1 MTPIIEMTKTTKNK
15 RTTSTAR
22 RALLEK
28 IFGKGAR
35 HIPPAWKIVAVHRGG
50 KPRRAHDT
58 VQTLYV
64 DPEEEGLD
72 AVVLGHLRVKRSKRW
87 STKVVETASAV
98 VRVCQNKVRRGRDH
112 QHDPR
117 SYMAELGTQTRT
129 TGRPLRLVPRPKAR
143 SKSAVDDVYRLF
155 DPLAQEAEMPWAN
168 LYKAAG
174 LSQRGDHVR
183 TWGSKKPS
191 LGQARAPNGMLT
203 VNFDLKQHRDPNDGL
218 GLTCC
223 ASKQGRRPARFRVG
237 EYNLH
242 VELGEGHHQWC
253 FFGEK
258 HIHGSEYAWPKSTP
272 DRFRIR
278 PVTAIDQIAWGSWA
292 HIKVK
297 KTK

>member
-1 MTPIIEMTKTTKNK
+1 MTKLQNK

-129 TGRPLRLVPRPKAR
+129 TGRPLRLVPRPKAP
-143 SKSAVDDVYRLF
+143 KSAVDDVYRLF

-168 LYKAAG
+168 LYKAATHNG
-174 LSQRGDHVR
+174 ARRLFCPGRQLDLVRG
-183 TWGSKKPS
+183 
-191 LGQARAPNGMLT
+191 
-203 VNFDLKQHRDPNDGL
+203 
-218 GLTCC
+218 
-223 ASKQGRRPARFRVG
+223 
-237 EYNLH
+237 
-242 VELGEGHHQWC
+242 
-253 FFGEK
+253 
-258 HIHGSEYAWPKSTP
+258 STP
-272 DRFRIR
+272 GDFNGPFDVREDFNKH
-278 PVTAIDQIAWGSWA
+278 VTRSQFQRLCGLAAIAVYQGLLPPLTSRSIKIVWGRTELF
-292 HIKVK
+292 KE
-297 KTK
+297 T

>member
-1 MTPIIEMTKTTKNK
+1 MSCPPTLVVGPTPTVAGTHALDNTKPCSMTPIIEMTKTNQMTK
-15 RTTSTAR
+15 TSTAR

-143 SKSAVDDVYRLF
+143 SKSAVDDVYRLNS
-155 DPLAQEAEMPWAN
+155 P
-168 LYKAAG
+168 AADIKRR
-174 LSQRGDHVR
+174 LR
-183 TWGSKKPS
+183 
-191 LGQARAPNGMLT
+191 
-203 VNFDLKQHRDPNDGL
+203 FLK
-218 GLTCC
+218 
-223 ASKQGRRPARFRVG
+223 GR
-237 EYNLH
+237 
-242 VELGEGHHQWC
+242 
-253 FFGEK
+253 
-258 HIHGSEYAWPKSTP
+258 
-272 DRFRIR
+272 
-278 PVTAIDQIAWGSWA
+278 
-292 HIKVK
+292 
-297 KTK
+297 